1 MAVPMGQHGDWY
13 KAPWINKCCD
23 VGAAAQ
29 SRHSGRRPAIRA
41 FSEISTA
48 SRGWQAFAR
57 HDDERLAA
65 LVKRLGY
72 FTTSPNR
79 CLSE

>member
-1 MAVPMGQHGDWY
+1 MPTPALMQSLRLTSSVMPTE
-13 KAPWINKCCD
+13 
-23 VGAAAQ
+23 VGIQ
-29 SRHSGRRPAIRA
+29 AIY
-41 FSEISTA
+41 EISTA

-79 CLSE
+79 CLSK